1 MANSPIA
8 AHHVLQFTTNVE
20 LLLQQEKPHFSGS
33 VEEGAYVGRAGQ
45 VVAQYG
51 EVDMLPLAQAN
62 WKDPTAWSD
71 IDHQQRWVL
80 PSDFA
85 VSLPV
90 THQDQLRLITEPKNP
105 YARAV
110 RASYARKYD
119 DLIIAAATGPAK
131 TGPYDAM
138 VDTIL
143 PPTQQVPAN
152 ATGLT
157 IAKLLL
163 TREILEAAE
172 NDPNEPRY
180 ISVTSRQISELLNT
194 TEIKSADYNTVRA
207 LAQGQINTFMGFT
220 FLRSERLKKATTTRS
235 CFAWQKSG
243 IHLGAWNRL
252 EVKVDERPDRN
263 YVWQIYARATLGATR
278 TQEKKVVQIDCLES

>member
-8 AHHVLQFTTNVE
+8 THHVLQFTTNVE

-33 VEEGAYVGRAGQ
+33 VEEGSYVGKAGQ

-51 EVDMLPLAQAN
+51 EAEMLPLLQAD
-62 WKDPTAWSD
+62 WKGDTLWSE

-90 THQDQLRLITEPKNP
+90 ASQDQLRLITEPKDP
-105 YARAV
+105 YARAI
-110 RASYARKYD
+110 RAAYARKYD
-119 DLIIAAATGPAK
+119 DLIITAAIGQAK

-138 VDTIL
+138 VDTTL
-143 PPTQQVPAN
+143 PVAQQIPVN
-152 ATGLT
+152 SSGLT
-157 IAKLLL
+157 LAKLLL
-163 TREILEAAE
+163 AREILEAAE

-180 ISVTSRQISELLNT
+180 MATTSRQISELLNT
-194 TEIKSADYNTVRA
+194 TEIKSADYNTVKA

-220 FLRSERLKKATTTRS
+220 FLRSQRLKKATTTRS

-252 EVKVDERPDRN
+252 EVRVDERPDKN